1 MASGPSRPAR
11 TKGWHGYPW
20 SFREQGASGAIRRR
34 WTERISSEWVL
45 SPLPP
50 LPCDAALSTECTVC
64 CSLYF
69 SFLWNHFFLWLGNSR
84 DYWTNRSGWRER
96 RAGNWFWHALQAW
109 RHWILEY
116 WKSNVKVCFIISTG
130 SSWSCWWYWSSRS
143 EWAAGQ
149 SNTDDTLPIRRQ
161 YNTLLKK
168 CNVEYIIL
176 GGLANSL
183 FSDKYDCA
191 FHVRV
196 IQGQLV
202 KKDLLDQKVTR
213 SVTSFL
219 NSI

>member
-20 SFREQGASGAIRRR
+20 SFREQGASGAIRLR
-34 WTERISSEWVL
+34 WTERISSKWVL

-116 WKSNVKVCFIISTG
+116 WKGVFYNIYREQLVLLVILVIQVWMG
-130 SSWSCWWYWSSRS
+130 SRS
-143 EWAAGQ
+143 VKYWWHF
-149 SNTDDTLPIRRQ
+149 TD
-161 YNTLLKK
+161 
-168 CNVEYIIL
+168 
-176 GGLANSL
+176 
-183 FSDKYDCA
+183 
-191 FHVRV
+191 
-196 IQGQLV
+196 
-202 KKDLLDQKVTR
+202 
-213 SVTSFL
+213 
-219 NSI
+219 